1 MYRFERSDRI
11 LIAGGTGFMGSH
23 LTRRCLQD
31 TAHVFCISFTGKSD
45 KAAGEKKASI
55 MKGDLVDK
63 DQLRSLLAG
72 QSFDYVFNL
81 SGYIDHA
88 HFLRGGRKAL
98 EAHFTGLMNLVE
110 YLDTAKLKGF
120 VQVGSSDEYGSLPA
134 PQKETM
140 RECPIS
146 PYSIAKTAATHFVQT
161 LAATEGF
168 PGVVLRP
175 FLVYG
180 TGQDMKRLL
189 PQIITACLK
198 DQEFK
203 TSEGKQLRD
212 FCYVADV
219 AEAMIQA
226 ALTPA
231 AKGHVI
237 NIGSGIPV
245 AIKDV
250 VLKVVQMSGGG
261 KPLWGTV
268 LYRPGENMALY
279 PDITLAKNLLDW
291 SPQIN
296 FDEGLKRT
304 IAYCRTIID

>member
-1 MYRFERSDRI
+1 
-11 LIAGGTGFMGSH
+11 
-23 LTRRCLQD
+23 
-31 TAHVFCISFTGKSD
+31 
-45 KAAGEKKASI
+45 
-55 MKGDLVDK
+55 
-63 DQLRSLLAG
+63 
-72 QSFDYVFNL
+72 
-81 SGYIDHA
+81 
-88 HFLRGGRKAL
+88 
-98 EAHFTGLMNLVE
+98 
-110 YLDTAKLKGF
+110 
-120 VQVGSSDEYGSLPA
+120 
-134 PQKETM
+134 
-140 RECPIS
+140 
-146 PYSIAKTAATHFVQT
+146 
-161 LAATEGF
+161 
-168 PGVVLRP
+168 
-175 FLVYG
+175 
-180 TGQDMKRLL
+180 MKRLL

-226 ALTPA
+226 ALTPT

-250 VLKVVQMSGGG
+250 VLKVVQMTGGG

-304 IAYCRTIID
+304 IAYCRTMID